1 VETHAITAA
10 MAKQGNIS
18 IRLVQYRDLSAI
30 AQLVEREAIEVA
42 SPLSTSLEENLENTK
57 NYYGLVKLLSVFP
70 NPSQYD
76 FYGYVLEVDGR
87 LVAFVKIS
95 PFNSSQST
103 WRVEQII
110 VDSTFPKLQYHGSA
124 RDPGSTLLR
133 YCFDH
138 VVEARN
144 WILEVNVNAQQIL
157 ALYRQNG
164 FQPLAKLT
172 YWGISSE
179 ILSELALQEPA
190 IPNLMPVSNAD
201 ARLLYQLDTAS
212 MPPILRQVF
221 DRHVQDFKT
230 SPIGNLI
237 CRVQNW
243 SQHVDMVEGYVY
255 EPQRKAA
262 IGYFAVQLAHQD
274 HKPHH
279 GRLNVHPAY
288 TWLYPELMIK
298 MAQVAQ
304 LRPEQPLYMTSTDYQ
319 PEREE
324 FFDTVG
330 ASRMEHTL
338 MMSRSVW
345 HKVREA
351 KPLESL
357 QLSGVLQGLQ
367 PMRSPIPS
375 RMNWFK
381 NHPTLKL
388 PEHHPEIDF
397 FTEN

>member
-1 VETHAITAA
+1 MT
-10 MAKQGNIS
+10 KQGNVS
-18 IRLVQYRDLSAI
+18 IRPVQYRDLSAI
-30 AQLVEREAIEVA
+30 AKFVEQEAIEPA
-42 SPLSTSLEENLENTK
+42 SPLNTSLEEDLNTTK
-57 NYYGLVKLLSVFP
+57 NYYGLVKLLNVFP
-70 NPSQYD
+70 NPSQYS
-76 FYGYVLEVDGR
+76 FHGYVLEVDSR
-87 LVAFVKIS
+87 LVAFVKVS
-95 PFNSSQST
+95 PFNSSKST
-103 WRVEQII
+103 WRVEQIV
-110 VDSTFPKLQYHGSA
+110 VDSTFPKLEYHGSA
-124 RDPGSTLLR
+124 RDPGSTLVR

-138 VVEARN
+138 LVEARN
-144 WILEVNVNAQQIL
+144 WILEVNVNAQQVL

-172 YWGISSE
+172 YWAIAPE

-190 IPNLMPVSNAD
+190 IPNLMPVGNAD

-212 MPPILRQVF
+212 MPPMLRQVF

-230 SPIGNLI
+230 SPVGNLI
-237 CRVQNW
+237 CRVKNW
-243 SQHVDMVEGYVY
+243 SQHVDVVEGYVY

-274 HKPHH
+274 QKPHH
-279 GRLNVHPAY
+279 GRLTVHPAY

-304 LRPEQPLYMTSTDYQ
+304 IRPEQPLYTTSTDYQ

-324 FFDTVG
+324 FFQTVG
-330 ASRMEHTL
+330 ASPIEHTL
-338 MMSRSVW
+338 LMSRSVW
-345 HKVREA
+345 HKIREA
-351 KPLESL
+351 KPLEAL

-381 NHPTLKL
+381 NHPTLNL
-388 PEHHPEIDF
+388 PQTNPVIDF
-397 FTEN
+397 FVEEN